1 MGNKIK
7 KIIESEI
14 QDLVFGRLSTIDL
27 KAAKAISKIVRANSK
42 DIAKKFIK
50 VLSKENKKEVT
61 AKPSQTKAKSE
72 SAKIKKRTIK
82 TKPVPKKSVSTT
94 RKRKK

>member
-27 KAAKAISKIVRANSK
+27 KAAKAISKFVRASSK

-50 VLSKENKKEVT
+50 VLSKEHKKDVT
-61 AKPSQTKAKSE
+61 AKPTPSNVRAD
-72 SAKIKKRTIK
+72 SAKTKKRTIK
-82 TKPVPKKSVSTT
+82 TKSVPKKSVSTT

>member
-14 QDLVFGRLSTIDL
+14 QDLVFGRLATIDL
-27 KAAKAISKIVRANSK
+27 KAAKAISKFVQASSK

-50 VLSKENKKEVT
+50 VLSKEHKKEVT
-61 AKPSQTKAKSE
+61 AKSSQTKAKAE
-72 SAKIKKRTIK
+72 SAKTKKRTIK
-82 TKPVPKKSVSTT
+82 TKPLPKKSVFH
-94 RKRKK
+94 